1 MVYLS
6 FRQQLLLFFLLFS
19 LLLALVPHAGF
30 GDDVGCWVSWAT
42 YGFEHG
48 LGNVYQVKDNNYN
61 PLYHYVL
68 WVYGQLCGS
77 ANSISHHRH
86 WLKAFTL
93 VFDFAGAFWAASVV
107 PERAR
112 RFGLVLLL
120 LFNIGYLYNT
130 LIWEQVDA
138 IYSALAFGAVLLA
151 VRQRASSSLLLFG
164 LALAAT
170 THAIIFVPPLLL
182 LWVPQWRRRPGRA
195 AWGLAAGAALGLL
208 LVAPFMWAGAA
219 NYLPRIVAIN
229 LEAANQN
236 PVLSM
241 HCFNLWYWVAADET
255 AIWQP
260 DTQVVAG
267 LSYHHWGLLLFA
279 GSLALALAPV
289 LLGAWRQLR
298 SQAVEGAPPLPLVL
312 LSTGL
317 VPLLFAFF
325 NTQMHERYWHASLLF
340 LASYAFLS
348 RNYWPFALVSV
359 AYFLNLEA
367 TLRYFELHYYHV
379 FPFNARFV
387 AGLFALAI
395 VLSFVSLYRL
405 AIGPRAKRPNCCA
418 RAAAAGREGASCP
431 SSRPV
436 GSA

>member
-6 FRQQLLLFFLLFS
+6 FRQQLLLFFLLFG

-68 WVYGQLCGS
+68 WLYGQLCGS
-77 ANSISHHRH
+77 ADSISGHRH

-151 VRQRASSSLLLFG
+151 VRQRVINSLLLFG
-164 LALAAT
+164 LALAAKT
-170 THAIIFVPPLLL
+170 QAIIFLPTLLL
-182 LWVPQWRRRPGRA
+182 LWVPQWRRRPTRA
-195 AWGLAAGAALGLL
+195 AWSLAAGAALGLL
-208 LVAPFMWAGAA
+208 LVAPFVWAGAA

-236 PVLSM
+236 PVISM
-241 HCFNLWYWVAADET
+241 HCFNLWYWVAADPDAT
-255 AIWQP
+255 WQP

-279 GSLALALAPV
+279 GSLTLALAPV

-298 SQAVEGAPPLPLVL
+298 SQAVAETTPPLPLVL

-317 VPLLFAFF
+317 IPLLFAFF

-367 TLRYFELHYYHV
+367 TLRYFELHNYHV
-379 FPFNARFV
+379 LLFNARFV
-387 AGLFALAI
+387 AGLFALVIALGFI
-395 VLSFVSLYRL
+395 SLYRL
-405 AIGPRAKRPNCCA
+405 ALAARPA
-418 RAAAAGREGASCP
+418 GEAA
-431 SSRPV
+431 
-436 GSA
+436 

>member
-1 MVYLS
+1 M
-6 FRQQLLLFFLLFS
+6 LFG

-42 YGFEHG
+42 YSFAHG
-48 LGNVYQVKDNNYN
+48 LGNVYQVADNNYN

-68 WVYGQLCGS
+68 WLYGRLCGS
-77 ANSISHHRH
+77 AESIASHRH

-93 VFDFAGAFWAASVV
+93 VFDFAGAFWAAAVV

-138 IYSALAFGAVLLA
+138 IYSALVFGAVLLA
-151 VRQRASSSLLLFG
+151 VRQRAISSLLLFE
-164 LALAAT
+164 LALAT
-170 THAIIFVPPLLL
+170 KTQAIIFLPTLLL
-182 LWVPQWRRRPGRA
+182 LWAPQWWRRPMRA
-195 AWGLAAGAALGLL
+195 AGSAAAGAALGVALL
-208 LVAPFMWAGAA
+208 APFAWGSQH
-219 NYLPRIVAIN
+219 NYLPRLLAIN
-229 LEAANQN
+229 LEAANKN

-241 HCFNLWYWVAADET
+241 NCFNLWHWVAADYNAT
-255 AIWQP
+255 WLP
-260 DTQVVAG
+260 DTQRVAG
-267 LSYHHWGLLLFA
+267 LSYHRWGLLLFA
-279 GSLALALAPV
+279 GALALALAPV

-298 SQAVEGAPPLPLVL
+298 RQAATPAAPPLPLVL

-348 RNYWPFALVSV
+348 RNYWPFALVSA

-367 TLRYFELHYYHV
+367 TLRYFDLHNYHMLL
-379 FPFNARFV
+379 FQPRFV

-395 VLSFVSLYRL
+395 TLGFSSLYRL
-405 AIGPRAKRPNCCA
+405 ARPA
-418 RAAAAGREGASCP
+418 GRAA
-431 SSRPV
+431 
-436 GSA
+436 